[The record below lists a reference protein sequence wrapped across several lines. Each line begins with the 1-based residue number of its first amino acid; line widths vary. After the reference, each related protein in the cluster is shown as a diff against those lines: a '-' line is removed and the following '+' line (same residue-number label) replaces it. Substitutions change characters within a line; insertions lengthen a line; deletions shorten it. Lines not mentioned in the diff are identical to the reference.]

1 MLNKAET
8 NGLILI
14 GRISGTHGIRGQVR
28 VVPFSG
34 DSGSITRLRTLMLAA
49 PDGKYDSYEIAGA
62 IEHKKRALVTLKGF
76 DDINR
81 VLPLV
86 GRDVYIRRDQ
96 LQPLPEGEYYWCD
109 LVGLDVVTEEG
120 EALGELADI
129 LETGG
134 NDVYVVK
141 SGEREILIPATTDV
155 VLQVDLD
162 NRKMVVRPLEGLLDL

>member
-34 DSGSITRLRTLMLAA
+34 DSGSITRLRTLMLSA

-120 EALGELADI
+120 ETLGELADI

-141 SGEREILIPATTDV
+141 CGERELLIPATTDV